1 MGLTYVEGV
10 LTGPTGKTAT
20 LRFLVDSGTTY
31 TLVLHDVWT
40 SLDLAPKRVLT
51 FTVAD
56 GPQVWRADSEC
67 HLSLPQGDG
76 HTPEILGEAGDEALL
91 GAVTLEILG
100 LVLHPFKRT
109 LEPTR
114 MMLA

>member
-76 HTPEILGEAGDEALL
+76 
-91 GAVTLEILG
+91 
-100 LVLHPFKRT
+100 
-109 LEPTR
+109 TR
-114 MMLA
+114 RMASWARRFPKTRLKPQCS